1 MAMKRFII
9 LLSLLYISVS
19 VFFAQD
25 NTDSTAIATTGDIA
39 AEKSLAAGMTQEV
52 IAAYNDGNF
61 EKVIEIL
68 EKEKDEQKI
77 KGLESADLYYNLG
90 NAYFRNRD
98 IAHSLLNYE
107 RALLLAPG
115 DRDTKHNINYVT
127 TFVEDK
133 ILVADTF
140 FLTTWMRALQH
151 SFGANTWA
159 TIAVVSFILLI
170 GCLFLFFF
178 GKSITI
184 KKASFYIGIIMIV
197 IVLLSNIFAF
207 GQKSELENRSTA
219 IIMAGSVSIK
229 SSPDINSKEL
239 FILHSGTK
247 VKITKEDRRWLEIEI
262 ADGNV
267 GWIQRDAL
275 EII

>member
-1 MAMKRFII
+1 MKRII
-9 LLSLLYISVS
+9 ILSLL
-19 VFFAQD
+19 F
-25 NTDSTAIATTGDIA
+25 IA
-39 AEKSLAAGMTQEV
+39 SLAAIAQDEVVQQDTVKQDITETAKPGMTGEF
-52 IAAYNDGNF
+52 ATAYNDGNF
-61 EKVIEIL
+61 LKAIELL
-68 EKEKDEQKI
+68 EKQKDEYKA

-98 IAHSLLNYE
+98 IAHALLNYE
-107 RALLLAPG
+107 RALLLNPG
-115 DRDTKHNINYVT
+115 DRDTKHNIEYVS

-140 FLTTWMRALQH
+140 FLTTWFNYVQH
-151 SFGANTWA
+151 SFSANTWA
-159 TIAVVSFILLI
+159 VMGIVSFLLLI
-170 GCLFLFFF
+170 GSLFLFFF

-184 KKASFYIGIIMIV
+184 KKASFYVG
-197 IVLLSNIFAF
+197 IVLIVLVVFANIFTYR
-207 GQKSELENRSTA
+207 QKQEIEYRSTA
-219 IIMAGSVSIK
+219 IIMVGSVSIK

-262 ADGNV
+262 SDGNV

>member
-1 MAMKRFII
+1 MFMKRIII
-9 LLSLLYISVS
+9 LFLLS
-19 VFFAQD
+19 
-25 NTDSTAIATTGDIA
+25 AIPLFVCFGQNTTGQDTIKQEVTEPQDIKENNVA
-39 AEKSLAAGMTQEV
+39 GLAA
-52 IAAYNDGNF
+52 AAYNDGNF
-61 EKVIEIL
+61 EKAIELL
-68 EKEKDEQKI
+68 EKEKNDYKA

-98 IAHSLLNYE
+98 IAHALLNYE
-107 RALLLAPG
+107 RALLLNPG
-115 DRDTKHNINYVT
+115 DRDTKHNIEYVS

-133 ILVADTF
+133 ILIADDF
-140 FLTTWMRALQH
+140 FLTTWLSYLQH
-151 SFGANTWA
+151 NFSANTWA
-159 TIAVVSFILLI
+159 TIAVVSFLLLI

-178 GKSITI
+178 GKSITV
-184 KKASFYIGIIMIV
+184 KKTSFYVGIAMIV
-197 IVLLSNIFAF
+197 LVISSNIFTYR
-207 GQKSELENRSTA
+207 QKAEIEHRTTA

-247 VKITKEDRRWLEIEI
+247 VRITKEDRRWLEIEI

>member
-1 MAMKRFII
+1 MFMKRIII
-9 LLSLLYISVS
+9 LFLLSAIPLLVC
-19 VFFAQD
+19 FGQ
-25 NTDSTAIATTGDIA
+25 DIA
-39 AEKSLAAGMTQEV
+39 GQDTIKQEVAEPQDIKENNVAGLAAS
-52 IAAYNDGNF
+52 AYNDGNF
-61 EKVIEIL
+61 EKAIELL
-68 EKEKDEQKI
+68 EKEKSEYKA

-98 IAHSLLNYE
+98 IAHALLNYE
-107 RALLLAPG
+107 RALLLNPG
-115 DRDTKHNINYVT
+115 DRDTKHNIEYVS

-133 ILVADTF
+133 ILVADDF
-140 FLTTWMRALQH
+140 FLTTWLGYLQH
-151 SFGANTWA
+151 NFSANTWA
-159 TIAVVSFILLI
+159 TIAIVSFLLLI

-178 GKSITI
+178 GKNITI
-184 KKASFYIGIIMIV
+184 KKASFYVGIVMIV
-197 IVLLSNIFAF
+197 LVVSSNIFTYR
-207 GQKSELENRSTA
+207 QKSEIEHRTTA
-219 IIMAGSVSIK
+219 IVMAGSVSVK